1 MKATETLLFK
11 FLQKSAQFIIPIY
24 QRQYSWTHNQ
34 CEQLWKDIE
43 RAGSQD
49 MEGHF
54 IGSVVYVES
63 GLYSHSDV
71 PQLLV
76 IDGQQRLTTTTLLI
90 AALSQEIHQRMAE
103 SGGIVVEGTNAKKL
117 KNYYLCNDNEEGTDL
132 YYKLVLTKSDND
144 ALRYIVNGKGEAE
157 TESTL
162 RVDQNYAY
170 FANQLRN
177 ADNALL
183 TTLYKGLQKLL
194 IVDISLDRERD
205 NPQLIFESLNST
217 GLALSQADLIRNYVL
232 MGLEPKQQGELYNEY
247 WYPMERDFGHG
258 EYGRLFNQFMRDFL
272 TVKTGNPPRIGDVYE
287 AFKVYMTSSGDDI
300 EELVAD
306 VRRHASYYVAFVREL
321 ETEPK
326 LLGAFK
332 DLNSYKVDVAYPLVL
347 ELYNDYAHNILE
359 QNEFVE
365 CVRIMESYA
374 FRRFVCGI
382 PTNSMNKTFARFS
395 KGLDKSRYLES
406 FKAAF
411 LNLSSYRRMPKD
423 EEFKRCLLT
432 KDMYNMRNKSY
443 WLRRLENHGRKERV
457 LVEDYA
463 IEHVMPQNPNLPEE
477 WQAELGESWKQV
489 QETYLHTLG
498 NLTLTGYNPELSDRP
513 FAEKR
518 DMEGGFAQSPLK
530 LNRSLAQKDHWNEQ
544 EILERSEQLSDLMV
558 EVWTLPEVPID
569 VLLGY
574 ILPELKKSEYTLTD
588 HPHIA
593 KGSMKELFQ
602 KFRTQVLALDESIR
616 VDYLKLYVAFKFDTN
631 FVDVVPQASALR
643 LSLNM
648 KFEDIHDPLGLC
660 KDISNLGRW
669 GNGDVEVKLSEA
681 SELPYVMEL
690 VQQALDLQVVE
701 G

>member
-24 QRQYSWTHNQ
+24 QRQYSWNHNQ

-49 MEGHF
+49 QEGHF

-90 AALSQEIHQRMAE
+90 AALSQEIRERMAE
-103 SGGIVVEGTNAKKL
+103 TGGVVVEGTNAKKL

-144 ALRYIVNGKGEAE
+144 ALRRIVNSKGEAE

-170 FANQLRN
+170 FANRLRN
-177 ADNALL
+177 ADKSLL

-232 MGLEPKQQGELYNEY
+232 MGLEPKQQDMLYNEY

-258 EYGRLFNQFMRDFL
+258 EYGWLFNQFMRDFL

-287 AFKVYMTSSGDDI
+287 AFKAYMTSSGDDI

-306 VRRHASYYVAFVREL
+306 VRRHASHYVAFVREL
-321 ETEPK
+321 EADSR
-326 LLGAFK
+326 LLDAFK

-359 QNEFVE
+359 LDEFEE
-365 CVRIMESYA
+365 CVRTIESYA

-395 KGLDKSRYLES
+395 KDLDKSKYLES

-411 LNLSSYRRMPKD
+411 LNLTSYRRMPKD
-423 EEFKRCLLT
+423 EEFKRCLVT
-432 KDMYNMRNKSY
+432 KDMYSMRNKAY
-443 WLRRLENHGRKERV
+443 WLRKLENHGRKERV
-457 LVEDYA
+457 LVEDYT
-463 IEHVMPQNPNLPEE
+463 IEHVMPQNSNLSEE
-477 WQAELGESWKQV
+477 WQTELGDGWQQV
-489 QETYLHTLG
+489 QETYLNTLG
-498 NLTLTGYNPELSDRP
+498 NLTLTGYNSELSDRP

-530 LNRSLAQKDHWNEQ
+530 LNRSLAKQPLWNEQ
-544 EILERSEQLSDLMV
+544 AILERSEQLSNMMT
-558 EVWTLPEVPID
+558 EVWAVPELPADVLIDYMLPEQ
-569 VLLGY
+569 
-574 ILPELKKSEYTLTD
+574 KKSEYTLAD

-593 KGSMKELFQ
+593 KGSMKELYQ
-602 KFRTQVLALDESIR
+602 KFRTQVLALDDSIR
-616 VDYLKLYVAFKFDTN
+616 EEYLKLYVAFKLDTN

-648 KFEDIHDPLGLC
+648 KFEDIHDPRGLC
-660 KDISNLGRW
+660 KDTTSLGRW
-669 GNGDVEVKLSEA
+669 GNGDVEVKLSDA
-681 SELPYVMEL
+681 SELPNVMEL
-690 VQQALDLQVVE
+690 VQQALDLQVGE
-701 G
+701 